1 MMADSPAASQQESA
15 LRDDAEALT
24 RREPAVPTLR
34 TWVRPVA
41 VAILSLSLALL
52 TAVLVVYVRDH
63 RSLEVAPGSPEVGL
77 SLLAGTLALMALA
90 VVVVRPE
97 RGTVRALVM
106 TSVAWSL
113 ALLLGLVLAWTAIA
127 TFERQDAWH
136 GTPLQ
141 NETDLNAYLAQQVP
155 EGVTPILIP
164 TGILVKSLEFL
175 NGDNVQVTGYLW
187 QRLGPDVP
195 ADLVPGV
202 VLPEGTKDSYKLS
215 EAYRSEANG
224 VETVGWYFET
234 ILREPFAYA
243 EYPFDQQDLWVRLW
257 ARDFTQD
264 TVLVPDF
271 ASYTSLD
278 PKALPGLEK
287 EFVYSGWTPIYAGFT
302 LASQPYS
309 TSFGIRTAEQS
320 AGRPEM
326 YFNLILDRNFAGPF
340 FEHMIFAIA
349 VLILLFGLL
358 ALTNDD
364 EDLKARFQ
372 LSTAGVLGAASGL
385 LFAVILKHNQLRS
398 TIGSPGISYIE
409 VIPILLYGVIVVV
422 VLNAILLASPYNVKF
437 VHYRS
442 NLVPVLAYWPLVLG
456 LLFGVTLLVF
466 FRS

>member
-1 MMADSPAASQQESA
+1 MMADSPAAVKQESA
-15 LRDDAEALT
+15 LRDDAEART
-24 RREPAVPTLR
+24 RGEPAVPTRR

-52 TAVLVVYVRDH
+52 AAVLVVYVRDH

-77 SLLAGTLALMALA
+77 GLLAGTLALMALA
-90 VVVVRPE
+90 TVVIRPE

-106 TSVAWSL
+106 TSVAWSS
-113 ALLLGLVLAWTAIA
+113 ALLLGLILAWSANA
-127 TFERQDAWH
+127 AFERQDAWH
-136 GTPLQ
+136 GTPVQTATELD
-141 NETDLNAYLAQQVP
+141 TYLAQHIP
-155 EGVTPILIP
+155 EGIDPILIP
-164 TGILVKSLEFL
+164 TGILIKSLEFL
-175 NGDNVQVTGYLW
+175 NGDNVQVTGYVW
-187 QRLGPDVP
+187 QRLGPELPD
-195 ADLVPGV
+195 DFIPGV
-202 VLPEGTKDSYKLS
+202 VLAEGTKDSYKMS
-215 EAYRSEANG
+215 EAYRSEEND

-234 ILREPFAYA
+234 ILREPFEYA

-271 ASYTSLD
+271 DSYTSLD

-287 EFVYSGWTPIYAGFT
+287 EFVYSGWTPIYAGFS
-302 LASQPYS
+302 LANQPYS
-309 TSFGIRTAEQS
+309 TSFGIRTADQS

-358 ALTNDD
+358 VLTTDD

-385 LFAVILKHNQLRS
+385 LFAVILKHNQLR
-398 TIGSPGISYIE
+398 TVVGSPGVSYIE

-422 VLNAILLASPYNVKF
+422 VLNAILLASPYTVKF

-442 NLVPVLAYWPLVLG
+442 NLVPVLAYWPVVLG